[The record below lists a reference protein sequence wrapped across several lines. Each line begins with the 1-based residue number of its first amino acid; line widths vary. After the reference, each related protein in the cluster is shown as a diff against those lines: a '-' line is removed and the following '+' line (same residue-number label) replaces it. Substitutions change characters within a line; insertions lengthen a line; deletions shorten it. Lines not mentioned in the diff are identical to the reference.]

1 MLACC
6 LIISHHFVVNHL
18 GETDAQLLGVC
29 RIVRHVEVLHEDLA
43 EDEMVRLA
51 VALSNDAQMAR
62 VCLRVEIEVSEE
74 EAR

>member
-1 MLACC
+1 
-6 LIISHHFVVNHL
+6 
-18 GETDAQLLGVC
+18 
-29 RIVRHVEVLHEDLA
+29 LA

-62 VCLRVEIEVSEE
+62 VRFRVEIEVSEE